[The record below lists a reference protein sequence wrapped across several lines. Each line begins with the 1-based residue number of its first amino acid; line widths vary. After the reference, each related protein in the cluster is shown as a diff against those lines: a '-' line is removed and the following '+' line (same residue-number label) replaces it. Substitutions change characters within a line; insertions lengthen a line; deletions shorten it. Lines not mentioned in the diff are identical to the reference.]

1 VNVRRTAL
9 VADLAL
15 FSVAVFWGF
24 NFVVIKNVTARL
36 THTESAWGQGVVA
49 ATLLYLFFRYVV
61 ATVIFSGAQP
71 RALLRATRRQWSMC
85 GLLAAFYLTALVVQ
99 TIGLQYTTPGKS
111 GFITG
116 LSVAMVPFLYWA
128 VARRSPGWFQA
139 LGAIVATAGLGIL
152 SLRGNLTLSW
162 GDALTLLGALLYAL
176 HIMTTGFFAPRVP
189 PSILAVTQM
198 AVSTVLLAAIT
209 PFVAHL
215 TLALGWQAWLEIVWT
230 ALSGTIYAFFIQSW
244 AQRYT
249 TSTHAAVLLC
259 FESVFAAVSGVVFG
273 MDVVT
278 LRLVAGASLIFGGTL
293 IIEALPAAGARN
305 EAPAEALVA
314 IESERYE
321 SPEDERRKPPAGKRP
336 KAREGGP
343 R

>member
-1 VNVRRTAL
+1 MNPRRKVL

-24 NFVVIKNVTARL
+24 NFVVIKNVTERL
-36 THTESAWGQGVVA
+36 THTVSSWGQGVVA

-61 ATVIFSGAQP
+61 ATVIFSAAQP
-71 RALLRATRRQWSMC
+71 RALLRATRRQWGMG

-139 LGAIVATAGLGIL
+139 LGAVVATAGLGIL

-176 HIMTTGFFAPRVP
+176 HIMTTGFFAPKVP
-189 PSILAVTQM
+189 PSTLAVTQM
-198 AVSTVLLAAIT
+198 AVSTVLLAAVT

-244 AQRYT
+244 AQQYT
-249 TSTHAAVLLC
+249 TATHAAVLLC
-259 FESVFAAVSGVVFG
+259 FESVFAAVSGVIFG
-273 MDVVT
+273 MDAVT
-278 LRLVAGASLIFGGTL
+278 VRLISGASLIFGGTL
-293 IIEALPAAGARN
+293 IIELLPAAGGRH
-305 EAPAEALVA
+305 EAPVEALVA
-314 IESERYE
+314 IDGGEGRM
-321 SPEDERRKPPAGKRP
+321 PGDEPRQAPPPDFGDNP
-336 KAREGGP
+336 
-343 R
+343 